1 MKFVQTKG
9 DPCLYVSTDGKS
21 VIIAVYID
29 DILIAGRTD
38 KRIAEVKTAIANR
51 FDVKDMGEL
60 HYFLGV
66 KVVQDLEAG
75 TIWMGQPT
83 YTENL
88 VSHFSMQMPSPVR
101 HQLTLV

>member
-9 DPCLYVSTDGKS
+9 DPCLYVSTDGEP
-21 VIIAVYID
+21 VIIAVYVD
-29 DILIAGRTD
+29 DILVAGRTD
-38 KRIAEVKTAIANR
+38 KRIAEVKTTIANQ
-51 FDVKDMGEL
+51 FDVKDMGKL
-60 HYFLGV
+60 YYFLGV

>member
-9 DPCLYVSTDGKS
+9 DPCLYVFTDEEP
-21 VIIAVYID
+21 VIIAVYVN

-38 KRIAEVKTAIANR
+38 KTIAEVKTAIANR

-60 HYFLGV
+60 YYFLGV

-75 TIWMGQPT
+75 TI
-83 YTENL
+83 
-88 VSHFSMQMPSPVR
+88 
-101 HQLTLV
+101 